1 MAFRKVDA
9 KADFSK
15 QEEEILSFW
24 DKEKIFEK
32 SLELRKD
39 AKRYVF
45 FEGPPT
51 ANAKPGLH
59 HALARY
65 FKDLFPRYKTM
76 RGFLVERKA
85 GWDTHGLPVEIAVEK
100 ELGISTKPE
109 IEKYGVEKFNAK
121 ARQSA
126 WEYKEDWEKFTRRSG
141 FWLDLECP
149 YITYDADYIESVWAI
164 LKKAWDDKLIYQG
177 YRVVPRCPRCGTTL
191 SSHEVAQGYKEIEET
206 SIYVKFKLKAVS
218 GQRSAVG
225 GDTYILAWT
234 TTPWTLPGHVAL
246 AVGKNIAYVKLKIKN
261 DPPTPEASEWA
272 GKLKVQEGDFYI
284 LAEELIQK
292 VFGDEKVEIVER
304 YKGKDLVGMEYEPLF
319 AEAIPKTT
327 ENYQNAFKVY
337 PADFVT
343 LEDGTGVV
351 HTAVMYGEDD
361 YNLGEKVGLPKFHT
375 VLPDGKFGPTVAKW
389 AGRFVKNKETEAE
402 IVADLKERGLL
413 FKEMAYKHDYPFCW
427 RCETPL
433 LYYAS
438 ESWFIAMTKLRD
450 KMLKSNQKINWVPD
464 YFKEGRFGEWLR
476 EIKDWG
482 ISRERYWG
490 TPLPFWMSAD
500 GDSFCVGSFEELRQ
514 YQAASIKY
522 QAGGKKPDTSNL
534 IPDTNWDPHKPF
546 VDDIVLVKDGKEYKR
561 VPEVLDVWFD
571 SGSMPFAQWH
581 YPFEN
586 KERIDPS
593 AGSGQISG
601 SSYPADF
608 ISEAVD
614 QTRGWFYTLLAVA
627 TLMDKEAPYKNVI
640 CLGHIMDKNGKK
652 MSKSK
657 GNVVDPWK
665 IFDTYGSDPLRWY
678 LYTINQ
684 PGLPKNFDEEGVKQ
698 VVRRFMLT
706 LWNTYSFFV
715 TYANIDNFVLSDKQ
729 TVVPK
734 NILDQWIWAR
744 RNQLVE
750 QVSKELDGY
759 NPMQACL
766 AIEAFVDDLS
776 NWYVRR
782 SRRRFWR
789 TVRHSLGDG
798 GKGENDADKQQA
810 YIVLYSVLMDMTKLL
825 APFMPFL
832 AETMYSNLKLDKE
845 PISVHLT
852 DWPSSVLLD
861 SRTTDEQA
869 QGDDK
874 ILVQMKLLR
883 ELVENG
889 LNQREQAS
897 IKVRQPLAK
906 FTVSASLADL
916 PEVLEEILKDE
927 LNVKMIERGKENKLD
942 IKLTPQLQSEGL
954 AREIVRAIQV
964 LRKEGGLEITDRI
977 KLLWNSSAGE
987 VKQAVKEFEDYIK
1000 TEVLADELSE
1010 GEGQEHAINGFM
1022 VKLKVTKN

>member
-1 MAFRKVDA
+1 MTFKPVNP

-15 QEEEILSFW
+15 QEEEVLSFW
-24 DKEKIFEK
+24 DKEKIFEQ
-32 SLELRKD
+32 SLELRKG

-59 HALARY
+59 HAIARY

-121 ARQSA
+121 ARQSV

-141 FWLDLECP
+141 FWLDLEHP
-149 YITYDADYIESVWAI
+149 YITYDADYVESVWAI
-164 LKKAWDDKLIYQG
+164 LKKAWDDGLVYQG

-191 SSHEVAQGYKEIEET
+191 SSHEVAQGYKEVEET
-206 SIYVKFKLKAVS
+206 SVYLKFKMKATS
-218 GQRSAVG
+218 HKPLATG

-234 TTPWTLPGHVAL
+234 TTPWTLPGNVAL
-246 AVGKNIAYVKLKIKN
+246 AVNPQFQYAAVEIDGENL
-261 DPPTPEASEWA
+261 
-272 GKLKVQEGDFYI
+272 I
-284 LAEELIQK
+284 LAKDLI
-292 VFGDEKVEIVER
+292 EKVAGGDAKIIKEYI
-304 YKGKDLVGMEYEPLF
+304 GKDLVGWEYEPLF
-319 AEAIPKTT
+319 ANAIPKDA
-327 ENYQNAFKVY
+327 EGFENAFKVY

-343 LEDGTGVV
+343 IAEGTGVV

-375 VLPDGKFGPTVAKW
+375 VLPNGSFGPTVSQW
-389 AGRFVKNKETEAE
+389 AGRFVKDKETEAE
-402 IVADLKERGLL
+402 IVADLKKRGLL
-413 FKEMAYKHDYPFCW
+413 LREMPYKHDYPFCW

-450 KMLKSNQKINWVPD
+450 KMIKSNQKINWVPD
-464 YFKEGRFGEWLR
+464 YFKDGRFGEWLK
-476 EIKDWG
+476 EVKDWG

-490 TPLPFWMSAD
+490 TPLPFWISAD
-500 GDSFCVGSFEELRQ
+500 GDSFCVGSFEEL
-514 YQAASIKY
+514 
-522 QAGGKKPDTSNL
+522 KKLAKDPKKVGDKF
-534 IPDTNWDPHKPF
+534 DPHKPF
-546 VDDIVLVKDGKEYKR
+546 VDDVILVKDGKEYKR
-561 VPEVLDVWFD
+561 IPEVLDVWFD

-586 KERIDPS
+586 RERIDPS
-593 AGSGQISG
+593 AGSGQASG
-601 SSYPADF
+601 ASYPADF

-627 TLMDKEAPYKNVI
+627 TLMGREAPYRNVI
-640 CLGHIMDKNGKK
+640 CLGHVMDKHGKK

-665 IFDTYGSDPLRWY
+665 IFDAQGSDALRWY

-684 PGLPKNFDEEGVKQ
+684 PGLPKNFDAEGVKQ

-715 TYANIDNFVLSDKQ
+715 TYANIDKFVPDGKQ
-729 TVVPK
+729 KIAPK

-744 RNQLVE
+744 RNKLVE
-750 QVSKELDGY
+750 QVSGGLDEY
-759 NPMQACL
+759 EPMRACL

-782 SRRRFWR
+782 SRRRFW
-789 TVRHSLGDG
+789 
-798 GKGENDADKQQA
+798 KGENDADKQQA
-810 YIVLYSVLMDMTKLL
+810 YVVLYSVLKDMTKLL

-832 AETMYSNLKLDKE
+832 AEVMYSNLKTDEDPL
-845 PISVHLT
+845 SVHLT
-852 DWPSSVLLD
+852 DWPSFVLLNG
-861 SRTTDEQA
+861 RTSDGHAPSDE
-869 QGDDK
+869 K
-874 ILVQMKLLR
+874 ILEQMKLLR
-883 ELVENG
+883 ELVEDG
-889 LNQREQAS
+889 LNQRERAG
-897 IKVRQPLAK
+897 IRVRQPLAK
-906 FTVSASLADL
+906 FTVGATVADL
-916 PEVLEEILKDE
+916 PEVLTEILKDE
-927 LNVKMIERGKENKLD
+927 LNVKTVERGQENKLD
-942 IKLTPQLQSEGL
+942 AELTPQLRSEGL
-954 AREIVRAIQV
+954 AREIVRMVQV

-977 KLLWNSSAGE
+977 KLFWSSETREVQEAMREFGE
-987 VKQAVKEFEDYIK
+987 YIK
-1000 TEVLADELSE
+1000 AEVLANEASE
-1010 GEGQEHAINGFM
+1010 GDGQEYAINNH
-1022 VKLKVTKN
+1022 VIKLKVEKDE